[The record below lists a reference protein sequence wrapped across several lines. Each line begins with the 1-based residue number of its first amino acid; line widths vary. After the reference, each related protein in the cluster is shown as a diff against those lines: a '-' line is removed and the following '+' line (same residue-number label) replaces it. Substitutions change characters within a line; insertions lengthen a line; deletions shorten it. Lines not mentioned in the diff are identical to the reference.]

1 MIGPGG
7 CFCKNILHAYGC
19 QLTVVFTL
27 TQYSFSNKQGNCST
41 SGTRLEKHVRCGNW
55 TMITTKYDSIVTFQ
69 RNQNSSLHQQHT
81 KVVKYPRELWRTPY
95 YLSIDLSFCQRGKE
109 YYYYIRSYGRATSAA
124 SYDKKHSSQ
133 FPSACKTWRSRR
145 HLSLP
150 LILTNDSSCQDITG
164 PLFQQ
169 NITGR
174 MCHCCIH
181 FHLIHNTTGIRIL
194 CHYPLVSNN

>member
-1 MIGPGG
+1 MTASSPFKEIRIQV
-7 CFCKNILHAYGC
+7 CINNIQSSKVPKRIMTY
-19 QLTVVFTL
+19 LT
-27 TQYSFSNKQGNCST
+27 
-41 SGTRLEKHVRCGNW
+41 
-55 TMITTKYDSIVTFQ
+55 
-69 RNQNSSLHQQHT
+69 
-81 KVVKYPRELWRTPY
+81 
-95 YLSIDLSFCQRGKE
+95 SIDLSFCQRGKE

-181 FHLIHNTTGIRIL
+181 FHLIHSTTGIRIL

>member
-1 MIGPGG
+1 MSDVVIEPWSQQNMTASAPFKEIRIQV
-7 CFCKNILHAYGC
+7 CINNI
-19 QLTVVFTL
+19 Q
-27 TQYSFSNKQGNCST
+27 
-41 SGTRLEKHVRCGNW
+41 
-55 TMITTKYDSIVTFQ
+55 
-69 RNQNSSLHQQHT
+69 
-81 KVVKYPRELWRTPY
+81 KYPRELWRTPY

-150 LILTNDSSCQDITG
+150 LILTNDDSSRQDITG

-181 FHLIHNTTGIRIL
+181 FHLIHSTTGIRIL

>member
-1 MIGPGG
+1 MSDVIIEPRSQQNESHRHLSKKSE
-7 CFCKNILHAYGC
+7 FKSASTIYKS
-19 QLTVVFTL
+19 
-27 TQYSFSNKQGNCST
+27 TQENYDVLRTIYPST
-41 SGTRLEKHVRCGNW
+41 SRFASER
-55 TMITTKYDSIVTFQ
+55 
-69 RNQNSSLHQQHT
+69 
-81 KVVKYPRELWRTPY
+81 
-95 YLSIDLSFCQRGKE
+95 E